1 MDEILTFEE
10 VCEYLKFSKSK
21 LYNLV
26 QQKKIPASKIGR
38 NWRFKRSKIDTWLEK
53 QENIKTK

>member
-1 MDEILTFEE
+1 MSEIMTFEE
-10 VCEYLKFSKSK
+10 VCKYLKFSKSK

-38 NWRFKRSKIDTWLEK
+38 NWRFKKSKIEAWFDK
-53 QENIKTK
+53 RENKNA